1 MKFHAFIIILSIFSI
16 SSFAQSRKV
25 NIYGYVEFSGK
36 VVYPK
41 SLEKILP
48 DSIRASTLINPRRDY
63 KIKDFD
69 NVLLFMCANGWNI
82 ASIDNKRGE
91 CTITKEITL
100 DEKAWELY
108 IAILKELE

>member
-1 MKFHAFIIILSIFSI
+1 MKFQAFIIILSIFSI

-48 DSIRASTLINPRRDY
+48 DSIRTAILINPRSDY
-63 KIKDFD
+63 KIKDYD

-82 ASIDNKRGE
+82 VSIDNRRRE
-91 CTITKEITL
+91 CTITREIML

-108 IAILKELE
+108 ISILKELE